1 MNKTLKNVSVSLALA
16 TLLLAGCSTESEFVS
31 FDPVQAQPLPSAT
44 PTPGPSPVA
53 PITNVQVEQLARP
66 AINEGLLVTNTFLNT
81 YNAVGPAFIRAALNN
96 STSPEGVAAGPIFA
110 EATANLAKFVALN
123 ATITGPAINTTVT
136 AIVGA
141 LLPDVMRI
149 DTTLNIGVAQEAFN
163 STVNNVGSPVGGRKL
178 TDDVI
183 DTVLQVATQ
192 GAVTSDGVPYY
203 RPPGNTNP
211 QIGHDNLNGQ
221 TSPLGPATFPFL
233 SPAN

>member
-1 MNKTLKNVSVSLALA
+1 MNKTLKIVTVSLALA
-16 TLLLAGCSTESEFVS
+16 TLLLAGCSTESDFVS
-31 FDPVQAQPLPSAT
+31 FNPTQAQPLPSAT
-44 PTPGPSPVA
+44 PTPVT

-81 YNAVGPAFIRAALNN
+81 YNAVGPAFVRAALTN
-96 STSPEGVAAGPIFA
+96 STSPEGTAAGPLLA

-123 ATITGPAINTTVT
+123 TTITGPAVNTTVT

-149 DTTLNIGVAQEAFN
+149 DTTLNISLTQDAFN

-203 RPPGNTNP
+203 RPAGNTNP
-211 QIGHDNLNGQ
+211 QIGHDNLNNQ
-221 TSPLGPATFPFL
+221 TAPFGPSTFPFL
-233 SPAN
+233 PPAN